1 MLTLLGI
8 GTVAALL
15 LLILFRITSVLV
27 ALTLVPLAAALAG
40 GFAGSFGT
48 WAMDGIRGVTPVA
61 ALLAFAVIYFGVMND
76 AGLFDPI
83 IRALVRVVGTD
94 PVRIALGTAAVASVA
109 HLDGAGAS
117 TFMVTVPA
125 MLPLYNRARMSA
137 LSLTCI
143 TALAAGTMNMLPWG
157 GPTTRAATALQ
168 VGATQLFVP
177 VIPAMVAGMVGVF
190 VFAIRIGR
198 LERQRIARAPVL
210 LDAGAVADSAES
222 AAAVHDQTFRLKA
235 EATRP
240 WRVCLPASATRP
252 WRVWLPASATR
263 LWRVWLPASAG
274 RLRRVFDF
282 RLGSATR
289 SGIVWFF
296 NAALTA
302 VTLAILFTELVPLA
316 LVFMIASAIA
326 LVVNYPNSR
335 QQRERLTSHGEA
347 AMLMVTTIFAAGVF
361 TGVLT
366 KSGMLASMT
375 TDLVAILPAAA
386 LRHLPIIMAVLSM
399 PLSLV
404 FDPDSF
410 YFGLLPVLAHA
421 AEVAG
426 GSGIEVARAAVLGQ
440 MTTGFPVSPL
450 TPATFLLVGLANVD
464 LADHQRRTIPYAFGV
479 TLLMGIAAL
488 ATGALRL

>member
-252 WRVWLPASATR
+252 WRVWLPASA
-263 LWRVWLPASAG
+263 G

-335 QQRERLTSHGEA
+335 QQRERLTRHGEA

-421 AEVAG
+421 ADVAG

-479 TLLMGIAAL
+479 TLLMALAAL
-488 ATGALRL
+488 ATGALRF

>member
-27 ALTLVPLAAALAG
+27 ALTLVPLAAALIG
-40 GFAGSFGT
+40 GFGGSFGT
-48 WAMDGIRGVTPVA
+48 WAMEGIRGVTPVA

-83 IRALVRVVGTD
+83 IRALVGVVGTD
-94 PVRIALGTAAVASVA
+94 PVRIALATAAVASVA

-125 MLPLYNRARMSA
+125 MLPLYVRARMSA

-157 GPTTRAATALQ
+157 GPTTRVATALQ
-168 VGATQLFVP
+168 VSATQLFVP
-177 VIPAMVAGMVGVF
+177 VIPAMLVGLAGVC
-190 VFAIRIGR
+190 VFAMRIGQH
-198 LERQRIARAPVL
+198 ERRRIASGPVP
-210 LDAGAVADSAES
+210 LDAEAVADSAES
-222 AAAVHDQTFRLKA
+222 AAAVHNRASRQFRG
-235 EATRP
+235 
-240 WRVCLPASATRP
+240 
-252 WRVWLPASATR
+252 
-263 LWRVWLPASAG
+263 LWS
-274 RLRRVFDF
+274 
-282 RLGSATR
+282 
-289 SGIVWFF
+289 F
-296 NAALTA
+296 NAVLTALTLG
-302 VTLAILFTELVPLA
+302 VLFTEFVPLA

-326 LVVNYPNSR
+326 LVVNYPSSQ

-375 TDLVAILPAAA
+375 SDLVAVLPPLA

-410 YFGLLPVLAHA
+410 YFGLLPVLSQA
-421 AEVAG
+421 AEASG

-479 TLLMGIAAL
+479 TLLMALAAL
-488 ATGALRL
+488 VTGALRL

>member
-27 ALTLVPLAAALAG
+27 ALTLVPLAAALIG
-40 GFAGSFGT
+40 GVAGSFGT

-83 IRALVRVVGTD
+83 IRVLVGVVGTD

-125 MLPLYNRARMSA
+125 MLPLYHRAGMST

-168 VGATQLFVP
+168 VSATQLFVP

-198 LERQRIARAPVL
+198 LERRRLARRPVR
-210 LDAGAVADSAES
+210 LDAEAVADSAES
-222 AAAVHDQTFRLKA
+222 AAA
-235 EATRP
+235 
-240 WRVCLPASATRP
+240 ASQ
-252 WRVWLPASATR
+252 S
-263 LWRVWLPASAG
+263 G
-274 RLRRVFDF
+274 RSF
-282 RLGSATR
+282 
-289 SGIVWFF
+289 SGLWFF

-302 VTLAILFTELVPLA
+302 VTLAVLFTELVPLA

-326 LVVNYPNSR
+326 LVVNYPNSQ
-335 QQRERLTSHGEA
+335 QQRERLTGHGEA

-366 KSGMLASMT
+366 QSGMLASMT
-375 TDLVAILPAAA
+375 TDLVAILPAAV

-410 YFGLLPVLAHA
+410 YFGLLPVLSHA
-421 AEVAG
+421 ADVAG

-479 TLLMGIAAL
+479 TLLMALAAL
-488 ATGALRL
+488 ATGAVGL

>member
-15 LLILFRITSVLV
+15 SLILFRVTSVLV
-27 ALTLVPLAAALAG
+27 ALVLVPLAAALIG
-40 GFAGSFGT
+40 GFAGSFGN
-48 WAMDGIRGVTPVA
+48 WAMEGIRGVTPVA

-76 AGLFDPI
+76 AGLFDPV
-83 IRALVRVVGTD
+83 IRALVGVVGTD

-168 VGATQLFVP
+168 VSAAQLFVP
-177 VIPAMVAGMVGVF
+177 VIPAMLAGMVAVF
-190 VFAIRIGR
+190 VCAMRIGQHERRR
-198 LERQRIARAPVL
+198 LARGPVR
-210 LDAGAVADSAES
+210 LDEEAVADAAE
-222 AAAVHDQTFRLKA
+222 
-235 EATRP
+235 EATRT
-240 WRVCLPASATRP
+240 WKGGVGG
-252 WRVWLPASATR
+252 
-263 LWRVWLPASAG
+263 LWY
-274 RLRRVFDF
+274 
-282 RLGSATR
+282 
-289 SGIVWFF
+289 F

-302 VTLAILFTELVPLA
+302 VTLAVLFTELVPLA

-326 LVVNYPNSR
+326 LFVNYPSSQ

-361 TGVLT
+361 TGILT

-375 TDLVAILPAAA
+375 RDLVAVLPPVA
-386 LRHLPIIMAVLSM
+386 LRHLPVIMAVLSM

-410 YFGLLPVLAHA
+410 YFGLLPVLSHA
-421 AEVAG
+421 TEVAG

-464 LADHQRRTIPYAFGV
+464 LADHQRRTIPYAFGITV
-479 TLLMGIAAL
+479 LMAVAAL
-488 ATGALRL
+488 ATGAVGL

>member
-27 ALTLVPLAAALAG
+27 ALTLVPLAAALIG

-83 IRALVRVVGTD
+83 IRALVGVVGTD

-177 VIPAMVAGMVGVF
+177 VIPTMVAGMVGVF

-240 WRVCLPASATRP
+240 WRVWLPASATRP
-252 WRVWLPASATR
+252 GRVWLPASAAR
-263 LWRVWLPASAG
+263 PWRVWLPASAG
-274 RLRRVFDF
+274 RLWRVFDF

-289 SGIVWFF
+289 SG
-296 NAALTA
+296 
-302 VTLAILFTELVPLA
+302 
-316 LVFMIASAIA
+316 
-326 LVVNYPNSR
+326 
-335 QQRERLTSHGEA
+335 
-347 AMLMVTTIFAAGVF
+347 
-361 TGVLT
+361 
-366 KSGMLASMT
+366 
-375 TDLVAILPAAA
+375 
-386 LRHLPIIMAVLSM
+386 
-399 PLSLV
+399 
-404 FDPDSF
+404 
-410 YFGLLPVLAHA
+410 
-421 AEVAG
+421 
-426 GSGIEVARAAVLGQ
+426 
-440 MTTGFPVSPL
+440 
-450 TPATFLLVGLANVD
+450 
-464 LADHQRRTIPYAFGV
+464 
-479 TLLMGIAAL
+479 
-488 ATGALRL
+488 

>member
-27 ALTLVPLAAALAG
+27 ALTLVPLAAALIG

-83 IRALVRVVGTD
+83 IRALVGVVGTD

-177 VIPAMVAGMVGVF
+177 VIPTMVAGMVGVF

-210 LDAGAVADSAES
+210 LDAGAVTDSAES

-240 WRVCLPASATRP
+240 WRVWLPASATRP
-252 WRVWLPASATR
+252 
-263 LWRVWLPASAG
+263 WRVWLPASAG

-302 VTLAILFTELVPLA
+302 VTLAILFTELVPLP

-326 LVVNYPNSR
+326 LVVNYPNPHL
-335 QQRERLTSHGEA
+335 QRERLTRHGEA
-347 AMLMVTTIFAAGVF
+347 AMMMVTTIFAAGVF

-464 LADHQRRTIPYAFGV
+464 LADHQRRTIPYAFGI
-479 TLLMGIAAL
+479 TLLMALAAL
-488 ATGALRL
+488 VTGAVAL

>member
-8 GTVAALL
+8 GMVAALL
-15 LLILFRITSVLV
+15 VLILFRITSVLV
-27 ALTLVPLAAALAG
+27 ALTLVPLAVALIG

-48 WAMDGIRGVTPVA
+48 WAMDGIRGVTPMAV
-61 ALLAFAVIYFGVMND
+61 LLAFAVIYFGVMND

-83 IRALVRVVGTD
+83 IRTLVRVVGTD

-168 VGATQLFVP
+168 VSATQLFVP
-177 VIPAMVAGMVGVF
+177 VIPAMLAGMVGVF
-190 VFAIRIGR
+190 LFAMRIGR
-198 LERQRIARAPVL
+198 LERRRLARGPVL
-210 LDAGAVADSAES
+210 LDAEAVADSAES
-222 AAAVHDQTFRLKA
+222 AAAVPEQAFRLKA
-235 EATRP
+235 EATRA
-240 WRVCLPASATRP
+240 RG
-252 WRVWLPASATR
+252 
-263 LWRVWLPASAG
+263 LWY
-274 RLRRVFDF
+274 
-282 RLGSATR
+282 
-289 SGIVWFF
+289 F
-296 NAALTA
+296 NAALTV
-302 VTLAILFTELVPLA
+302 VTLAVLFTEFVPLA

-326 LVVNYPNSR
+326 LIVNYPSSQ

-399 PLSLV
+399 PLSLM

-421 AEVAG
+421 ADVAG
-426 GSGIEVARAAVLGQ
+426 GSGVEVARAAVLGQ

-479 TLLMGIAAL
+479 TLLMALAAL
-488 ATGALRL
+488 VTGALRV

>member
-15 LLILFRITSVLV
+15 LLILFRVTSVLV

-48 WAMDGIRGVTPVA
+48 FAMDGIRGVTPVA
-61 ALLAFAVIYFGVMND
+61 VLLAFAVIYFGVMND
-76 AGLFDPI
+76 AGLFEPV
-83 IRALVRVVGTD
+83 IRVLVRLVGTD

-125 MLPLYNRARMSA
+125 MLPLYIRAGMSPLA
-137 LSLTCI
+137 LTCI

-168 VGATQLFVP
+168 VSATGLFVP
-177 VIPAMVAGMVGVF
+177 VIPAMIAGMAGVF
-190 VFAIRIGR
+190 LLAIRIGR
-198 LERQRIARAPVL
+198 LERQRISLGPTRFAAEAL
-210 LDAGAVADSAES
+210 ADSAE
-222 AAAVHDQTFRLKA
+222 AAASVHGT
-235 EATRP
+235 
-240 WRVCLPASATRP
+240 ASPRFG
-252 WRVWLPASATR
+252 R
-263 LWRVWLPASAG
+263 LWY
-274 RLRRVFDF
+274 
-282 RLGSATR
+282 
-289 SGIVWFF
+289 F
-296 NAALTA
+296 NALLTALTLT
-302 VTLAILFTELVPLA
+302 VLFLELVPLA

-326 LVVNYPNSR
+326 LVVNYPDSHA
-335 QQRERLTSHGEA
+335 QRERLTSHGAA
-347 AMLMVTTIFAAGVF
+347 AMMMVTIIFAAGVF

-375 TDLVAILPAAA
+375 NDLASILPAAA
-386 LRHLPIIMAVLSM
+386 LRHFPLIMAVVSM

-421 AEVAG
+421 ADAAG
-426 GSGIEVARAAVLGQ
+426 GSGIEVARGAILGQ

-464 LADHQRRTIPYAFGV
+464 LADHQRKTIPYAFAV
-479 TLLMGIAAL
+479 TMVMTLAAL
-488 ATGALRL
+488 LTGALSY

>member
-27 ALTLVPLAAALAG
+27 ALTLVPLAAALIG

-83 IRALVRVVGTD
+83 IRALVSVVGTD

-125 MLPLYNRARMSA
+125 MLPLYDRARMSA

-168 VGATQLFVP
+168 VSATQLFVP
-177 VIPAMVAGMVGVF
+177 VIPAMLVGMAGVF
-190 VFAIRIGR
+190 VFAVRIGQH
-198 LERQRIARAPVL
+198 ERRRIARSPVL
-210 LDAGAVADSAES
+210 LDAAAAADSAES
-222 AAAVHDQTFRLKA
+222 TAA
-235 EATRP
+235 
-240 WRVCLPASATRP
+240 
-252 WRVWLPASATR
+252 
-263 LWRVWLPASAG
+263 
-274 RLRRVFDF
+274 RLRA
-282 RLGSATR
+282 SR
-289 SGIVWFF
+289 SGEAGLLGAVSRPMPQSGRSLSGLWFF

-316 LVFMIASAIA
+316 LVFMTASAIA
-326 LVVNYPNSR
+326 LVVNYPSSQ

-375 TDLVAILPAAA
+375 SDLVAVLPPLA
-386 LRHLPIIMAVLSM
+386 LRHLPIIMAVVSM

-410 YFGLLPVLAHA
+410 YFGLLPVLSHA
-421 AEVAG
+421 AEASG

-479 TLLMGIAAL
+479 TLLMGLAAL
-488 ATGALRL
+488 ATGAVGL

>member
-8 GTVAALL
+8 GTVGALL
-15 LLILFRITSVLV
+15 LLILFRVTSVLV
-27 ALTLVPLAAALAG
+27 ALTLVPVAAALIG
-40 GFAGSFGT
+40 GFAGSFGAF
-48 WAMDGIRGVTPVA
+48 AMDGLRGVTPVA
-61 ALLAFAVIYFGVMND
+61 ALLAFAVIYFGIMND
-76 AGLFDPI
+76 AGLFAPV

-94 PVRIALGTAAVASVA
+94 PVRIALGTAAVAGVA

-125 MLPLYNRARMSA
+125 MLPLYQRAGMSP
-137 LSLTCI
+137 LTLTCI

-168 VGATQLFVP
+168 TSATQLFVP
-177 VIPAMVAGMVGVF
+177 VLPAMLVGMAGVF
-190 VFAIRIGR
+190 VLAMHIGQR
-198 LERQRIARAPVL
+198 ERQRIARAPAPLEPAV
-210 LDAGAVADSAES
+210 VADSAEAAAAAHS
-222 AAAVHDQTFRLKA
+222 AAPPFN
-235 EATRP
+235 
-240 WRVCLPASATRP
+240 
-252 WRVWLPASATR
+252 R
-263 LWRVWLPASAG
+263 LWV
-274 RLRRVFDF
+274 
-282 RLGSATR
+282 
-289 SGIVWFF
+289 F

-302 VTLAILFTELVPLA
+302 ITLAVLFSELVPLA
-316 LVFMIASAIA
+316 LVFMIASAVA
-326 LVVNYPNSR
+326 LVVNYPDAHV
-335 QQRERLTSHGEA
+335 QRERLTAHGAA

-375 TDLVAILPAAA
+375 SDLVGALPPAA
-386 LRHLPIIMAVLSM
+386 LRHLPLIMAPLSM

-421 AEVAG
+421 SDAAG
-426 GSGIEVARAAVLGQ
+426 GSGIEVARAAILGQ

-464 LADHQRRTIPYAFGV
+464 LADHQRRTIPYAFVV
-479 TLLMGIAAL
+479 TLLMALAAL
-488 ATGALRL
+488 VTGAIGG